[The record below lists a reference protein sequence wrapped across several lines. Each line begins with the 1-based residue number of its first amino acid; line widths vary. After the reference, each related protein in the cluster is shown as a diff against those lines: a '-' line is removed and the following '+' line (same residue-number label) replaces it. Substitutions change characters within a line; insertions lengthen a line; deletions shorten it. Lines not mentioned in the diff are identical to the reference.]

1 MCYGYLINTR
11 EMEQIK
17 MPGLSLF
24 KEKQRLANQM
34 VLS

>member
-1 MCYGYLINTR
+1 
-11 EMEQIK
+11 MEQIK